1 MIQIMKANEVAKLSE
16 EGKKQF
22 EKEALES
29 PEFKEVIQN
38 IEKFALKGYSSF
50 YLTIDSTR
58 NKRVYPVISKALIEA
73 GYKAELKRVPRQN
86 LLGTMYYNEFHVF
99 WESDEEQN

>member
-1 MIQIMKANEVAKLSE
+1 MKANEVAKLAE

-22 EKEALES
+22 EKEAFES

-58 NKRVYPVISKALIEA
+58 NKRVYPVISKALHEA
-73 GYKAELKRVPRQN
+73 GYKAEVRRISRQN
-86 LLGTMYYNEFHVF
+86 LLGTMYYNEFHVS
-99 WESDEEQN
+99 WEESEDE